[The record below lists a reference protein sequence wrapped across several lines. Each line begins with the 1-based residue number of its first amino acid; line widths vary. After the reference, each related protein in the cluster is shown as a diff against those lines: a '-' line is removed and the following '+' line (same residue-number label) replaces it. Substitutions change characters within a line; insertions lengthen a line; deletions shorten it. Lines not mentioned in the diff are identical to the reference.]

1 MVEKYTWRWMLLV
14 HSPKNGYSFKTDI
27 PDDDV
32 SKNLSSANRKS
43 RPFVVI
49 LQCCIVPP
57 RTPLYDYIVVSR
69 LQRLPSMAMTLSF
82 IFVCAELKPEAETLT
97 IIDVR
102 FGAVLTFILCH
113 KVEQS
118 CEQDSATSLE

>member
-1 MVEKYTWRWMLLV
+1 
-14 HSPKNGYSFKTDI
+14 
-27 PDDDV
+27 
-32 SKNLSSANRKS
+32 
-43 RPFVVI
+43 
-49 LQCCIVPP
+49 
-57 RTPLYDYIVVSR
+57 
-69 LQRLPSMAMTLSF
+69 MAMTLSF